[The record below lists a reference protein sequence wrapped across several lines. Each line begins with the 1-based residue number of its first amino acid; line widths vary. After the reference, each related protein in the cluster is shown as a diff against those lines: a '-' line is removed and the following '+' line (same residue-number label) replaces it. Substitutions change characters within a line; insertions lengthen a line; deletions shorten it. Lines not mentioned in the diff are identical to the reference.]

1 MVYEVSNTP
10 IGMFLTA
17 CRYIII
23 LSLYI
28 GLTVVVVS
36 IFPLEH
42 SDGAQYTPPISPT
55 VQCVQNLTF
64 QYSIIYLMVWARISL
79 REWANMEWPLLR
91 NTMESCMGTVAFCP
105 IFRILFVGTR
115 MSTLQMTNNKSAP

>member
-1 MVYEVSNTP
+1 M
-10 IGMFLTA
+10 
-17 CRYIII
+17 
-23 LSLYI
+23 
-28 GLTVVVVS
+28 VS
-36 IFPLEH
+36 IFTLEH

-55 VQCVQNLTF
+55 VQCVLNLTF

-79 REWANMEWPLLR
+79 REWANMEWPLLT

-105 IFRILFVGTR
+105 MFLFVGIR